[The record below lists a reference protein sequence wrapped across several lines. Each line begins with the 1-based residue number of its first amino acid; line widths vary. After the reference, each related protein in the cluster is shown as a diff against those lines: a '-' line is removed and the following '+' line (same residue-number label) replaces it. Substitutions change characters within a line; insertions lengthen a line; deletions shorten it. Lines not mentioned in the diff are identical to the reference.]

1 MDCRAAMRTRLLSL
15 LTAAA
20 LIVLGAPS
28 VGARGSSAS
37 SERHLVLVA
46 SSAYAVGE
54 IPKPVLRRAYLGN
67 PLVQDHVTI
76 HPLLNA
82 TEPLLYDVF
91 LQKIMFMS
99 HRTYERNALSQVFRF
114 GGTRP
119 RRFESFEELRTGLL
133 EHPGTV
139 TFMWRNTAERLDGVA
154 IVMELWH
161 GTID

>member
-1 MDCRAAMRTRLLSL
+1 MDRGASITARALALVAGAILV
-15 LTAAA
+15 AAVA
-20 LIVLGAPS
+20 SPAH
-28 VGARGSSAS
+28 ATGSSSAR
-37 SERHLVLVA
+37 EHHLVLV
-46 SSAYAVGE
+46 SSAAYAVGE
-54 IPKPVLRRAYLGN
+54 IPKPVLRRAYLGSA
-67 PLVQDHVTI
+67 LVQDHISI

-82 TEPLLYDVF
+82 TDQLLYDVF

-119 RRFESFEELRTGLL
+119 HRSEDFEELLRELL
-133 EHPGTV
+133 AHPATI
-139 TFMWRNTAERLDGVA
+139 TFMWRETALRLDGVT